1 LKCANLVIQK
11 YAIVKTTITATNMD
25 ARHVDAVFG
34 KTIEA
39 VGLL

>member
-39 VGLL
+39 AGLL